1 MQDKGNI
8 SASELMSILTN
19 TLRELS
25 SMDLND
31 KNVGKCIAR
40 SKEISNLAGKA
51 ISLSVYELEKNKA
64 GFTNPTNLLPT
75 ENGNNVTG

>member
-1 MQDKGNI
+1 MQKNDKI
-8 SASELMSILTN
+8 TATELMGILST

-31 KNVGKCIAR
+31 RNIGKCIAR

-51 ISLSVYELEKNKA
+51 ISLSAYELEKNKA
-64 GFTNPTNLLPT
+64 GIKSTELLP
-75 ENGNNVTG
+75 NSNQS